1 MASEYRQIFPSELV
15 FENMKWRL
23 IYDPAN
29 PVMVKPDLSHSKVV
43 RYTCDAVKLSGQD
56 NPFYLAT
63 LNIVIPA
70 QPQNGDVVTMDRML
84 LGVRIYPQPIAGLA
98 QIKPAELL
106 YYVAEP
112 VFGTEGSRA
121 QTLFNLLIGQA
132 YEESKKQDETVDR
145 VHGGMTFSVRPPSR
159 NKLRRGMNHEL
170 VDRNGIR
177 RNEASVEKGQAI
189 RPSVSDCPRT
199 AFCCRERRDALGSFG
214 SSGAACPGIRT

>member
-15 FENMKWRL
+15 FENVKWRL

-145 VHGGMTFSVRPPSR
+145 TWGHDLLCAATEPEQASEG
-159 NKLRRGMNHEL
+159 
-170 VDRNGIR
+170 
-177 RNEASVEKGQAI
+177 NES
-189 RPSVSDCPRT
+189 
-199 AFCCRERRDALGSFG
+199 
-214 SSGAACPGIRT
+214 